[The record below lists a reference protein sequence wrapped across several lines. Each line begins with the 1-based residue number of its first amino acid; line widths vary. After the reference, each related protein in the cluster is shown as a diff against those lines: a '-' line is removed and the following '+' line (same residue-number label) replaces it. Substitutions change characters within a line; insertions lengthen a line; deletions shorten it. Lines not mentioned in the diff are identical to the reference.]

1 MWVRVHTFKSLI
13 LIWTKT
19 DLQVCGCLLT
29 QVVDHIPVKYDEK
42 ELLRKLNI
50 ETLKGRKKEI
60 ISLIEES
67 RELIEPK
74 AVYTQ
79 LEVVK
84 IAGDSVRLDSGDV
97 LKGVILADLLK
108 CGQKVAPYIV
118 TLGPKLENRASK
130 LAGNNV
136 FLAFILNKIGD
147 STLEIARGNIEL
159 LVEKTLGDKVSDFGP
174 GEGTGEL
181 FGIEQQAV
189 LFRILQPFENIGVRL
204 TPSYLMIPKK
214 SVSGVFA
221 VTDEKYVACQYCP
234 KECEERRSAFRGE
247 YQPRRISH

>member
-1 MWVRVHTFKSLI
+1 M
-13 LIWTKT
+13 
-19 DLQVCGCLLT
+19 T
-29 QVVDHIPVKYDEK
+29 QVVDHIPVKYDEE

-50 ETLKGRKKEI
+50 ETLKGQKKEI

-79 LEVVK
+79 LKVVK
-84 IAGDSVRLDSGDV
+84 IAGDSVCLDSGDV

-130 LAGNNV
+130 LARNNV

-147 STLEIARGNIEL
+147 HALEIARGNIEL

-221 VTDEKYVACQYCP
+221 VTDEEYVACQYCP